1 MRKIDIREIGN
12 NIYELF
18 ISEMNKM
25 YVTDNQL
32 IMLKKDLECFINENI
47 DQGKEAQNVVRDH

>member
-25 YVTDNQL
+25 YITDKQL
-32 IMLKKDLECFINENI
+32 VMLKEDLECFINENI
-47 DQGKEAQNVVRDH
+47 EQEKEAQNVV